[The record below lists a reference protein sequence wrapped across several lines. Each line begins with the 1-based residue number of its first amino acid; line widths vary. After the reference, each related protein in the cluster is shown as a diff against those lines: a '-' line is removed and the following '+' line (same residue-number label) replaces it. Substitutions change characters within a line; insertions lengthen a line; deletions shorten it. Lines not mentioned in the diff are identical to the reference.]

1 MLMQE
6 DNCTVKN
13 GWFPELKKIGM
24 HLGTVFLC
32 AGWYGTLATMLFES
46 KKYI

>member
-1 MLMQE
+1 M
-6 DNCTVKN
+6 VSA
-13 GWFPELKKIGM
+13 PEVEKIGM